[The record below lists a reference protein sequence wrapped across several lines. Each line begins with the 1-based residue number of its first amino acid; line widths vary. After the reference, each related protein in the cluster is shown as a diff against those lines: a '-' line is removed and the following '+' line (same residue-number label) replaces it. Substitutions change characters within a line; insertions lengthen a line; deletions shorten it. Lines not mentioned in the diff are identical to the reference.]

1 MPASILSLQGSLFAG
16 THLRHQNGVDGR
28 MQLEEFGVEVGYEVE

>member
-16 THLRHQNGVDGR
+16 THLRHQNRVDAR
-28 MQLEEFGVEVGYEVE
+28 VKLEFGVEVGYEVE